1 MKATTYGRFAALL
14 VGAIALTLPL
24 AIQAD
29 EAAAAAAAP
38 ATDVAVAEAAGEVT
52 FRQGRAFRYFG
63 EGKKKALKKGS
74 SVFAGDKIKTIGAS
88 KLEIKLGD
96 GSVVRLGPKSEAV
109 IKEASFVEGGRK
121 VSVGLSL
128 GKAWTKV
135 TKAFGAD
142 SKYEITTDNA
152 VAGVRGTTF
161 RVNANKDK
169 STVVRVY
176 NGAVAVA
183 GIRPVY
189 QTHEAGEKRQEVA
202 GPKEVSKDQWE
213 KMVGA
218 MMSIKIGANGLPS
231 EPEEFAAAD
240 EMKSREKGWIAWNL
254 KRDKA
259 LEKGE

>member
-1 MKATTYGRFAALL
+1 MKARIDSRHIALL
-14 VGAIALTLPL
+14 VGAISLATL
-24 AIQAD
+24 ASVSITSAFAAD
-29 EAAAAAAAP
+29 EPAAAP
-38 ATDVAVAEAAGEVT
+38 AVEAAGEVT
-52 FRQGRAFRYFG
+52 FREGRAFRYFG
-63 EGKKKALKKGS
+63 KDQKKALKKGE
-74 SVFAGDKIKTIGAS
+74 SVFAGDKVKTIGNS

-96 GSVVRLGPKSEAV
+96 GSMVRLGPKSEAT
-109 IKEASFVEGGRK
+109 IKEAAFIDGGRK

-169 STVVRVY
+169 STLVRVY

-183 GIRPVY
+183 GMRPMY
-189 QTHEAGEKRQEVA
+189 QTHETGEKRQEVA
-202 GPKEVSKDQWE
+202 GPQQVSKDQWE
-213 KMVGA
+213 KLVGE
-218 MMSIKIGANGLPS
+218 MMSIKIGANGLPA

-240 EMKSREKGWIAWNL
+240 EAKSAEAAWVAWNQ
-254 KRDKA
+254 KRDAA
-259 LEKGE
+259 LAGE